1 MIKAATDV
9 LVAGKRK
16 ASELKEGL
24 TKLGFSFRANERK
37 GVLLDKYNHACA
49 LLALRLADEDHTWT
63 REEYD
68 ILTKGLVDRDTNDW
82 DAGEVYLIRS
92 IYSTRFFSCDVMADE
107 GCTSMITKIEQRYNQ
122 LFSAPI
128 KQKTEV
134 ISANSIAEPMKQL
147 LRKPVANWG
156 DKEGELLVTMFGNV
170 KGIDARS
177 STDGNLDNYR
187 RLNEQLCVF
196 YIKRPDIKQKVD
208 PEVVTFD
215 LSGAMEVAANN
226 AGGAAVPA
234 GANAWLAA
242 VAAGGPG
249 TGAIALAAVGVIDLY
264 NRSLALY
271 PAINFPVPAPAA
283 AAALPGKTN
292 PGPVSLT
299 FVFNNVTYANHFIG
313 WMQHAVPGLQ
323 ATVTSSPNVPIIYN

>member
-9 LVAGKRK
+9 HVLGKRK
-16 ASELKEGL
+16 ACELKEAL
-24 TKLGFSFRANERK
+24 TKLGFSVKSKERK
-37 GVLLDKYNHACA
+37 GVLQDKYDHACD
-49 LLALRLADEDHTWT
+49 LLDLRLVDEDHTWT

-68 ILTKGLVDRDTNDW
+68 MLTKDLVDTDTNDW
-82 DAGEVYLIRS
+82 DAGEVYLIRN
-92 IYSTRFFSCDVMADE
+92 IYTSRFFSGDVMADE

-122 LFSAPI
+122 LFSTPI

-134 ISANSIAEPMKQL
+134 ISANSIAAQMEKL
-147 LRKPVANWG
+147 LRKPVAKWG
-156 DKEGELLVTMFGNV
+156 DKEGEQLVSMFGNV
-170 KGIDARS
+170 KGIDARN

-187 RLNEQLCVF
+187 RLNEQLCIF

-215 LSGAMEVAANN
+215 LSGAMEAAATI

-242 VAAGGPG
+242 VTAGGPG
-249 TGAIALAAVGVIDLY
+249 TAAAALAAVGVIDLY
-264 NRSLALY
+264 NRSLAMY
-271 PAINFPVPAPAA
+271 PAANFPVPAPPAP
-283 AAALPGKTN
+283 ALPGKTN

-299 FVFNNVTYANHFIG
+299 FVFNNVTYANHFID

-323 ATVTSSPNVPIIYN
+323 ATVTSSLNVPIVYN